1 MSGLVQRVLA
11 GDQGAHICG
20 LEGGEGSDVSRAE
33 LCRVGGG
40 GYSGTVLVV
49 GQCYLEEGA
58 SAAAGWT

>member
-1 MSGLVQRVLA
+1 MLFRVPLPVVWKVERVVMSHGLNSA
-11 GDQGAHICG
+11 GV
-20 LEGGEGSDVSRAE
+20 GS
-33 LCRVGGG
+33 G